1 MNFNLIAG
9 LGAILLG
16 VLYSVQAMT
25 MRAASL
31 GNPMAPK
38 ILPLMLGG
46 LMILFGISQT
56 IQAYKQTG
64 FKLRIK
70 KGTAT
75 DWYVNQ
81 KILWTCGM
89 AIMYAL
95 LFNRL
100 GYVLSTIVFLGGILT
115 LFSGREKWQRTATV
129 AVTFSVLIFVVFTK
143 FLGIILPPGPI
154 PGL

>member
-1 MNFNLIAG
+1 MNFNLLAG
-9 LGAILLG
+9 LGACLIG
-16 VLYSVQAMT
+16 VLYSLQALT

-56 IQAYKQTG
+56 IQALKKTG
-64 FKLRIK
+64 FKLVLE

-75 DWYVNQ
+75 NRYVNI
-81 KILWTCGM
+81 KILWTC
-89 AIMYAL
+89 AIALIYAL
-95 LFNRL
+95 LFDRL
-100 GYVLSTIVFLGGILT
+100 GYVLSTVLFLGGILT
-115 LFSGREKWQRTATV
+115 LFSGKEKWQRTVTV
-129 AVTFSVLIFVVFTK
+129 SVTFSVLIFVVFTK